1 MTLAF
6 AAALTA
12 SPSPLIAE
20 IKPRSPKAGT
30 LMDPQRAA
38 EVARAY
44 AAAGAPCLS
53 VTTGRWHGGS
63 LDMVAEMA
71 AATGLPVLRKDFLTT
86 RRHLSDTREAGAS
99 AALVTCALLRRSDV
113 ARLAAEALDLGLTPF
128 VEAAS
133 ADEIDGLDLPAG
145 SILAVNNRNIREQ
158 ETDDGGIGRSLDLLR
173 LARATHRGQVVSAS
187 GMLAPA
193 DVAAVR
199 AAGFDGVLVG
209 TALLGGS
216 GGIEETTRRF
226 LRAARLP
233 AGAAASGR

>member
-6 AAALTA
+6 AAALAA
-12 SPSPLIAE
+12 SPTPLIAE
-20 IKPRSPKAGT
+20 IKPRSPKAGA
-30 LMDPQRAA
+30 LVAPDRVA

-63 LDMVAEMA
+63 LAMVAEIA

-86 RRHLSDTREAGAS
+86 RRHLSDTREAGGS
-99 AALVTCALLRRSDV
+99 AALLTCALLRRADV

-133 ADEIDGLDLPAG
+133 ADEVEGLVLPAG

-158 ETDDGGIGRSLDLLR
+158 ETDDGGIGRSLALLR
-173 LARATHRGQVVSAS
+173 LARETYPGLVVSAS
-187 GMLAPA
+187 GMLAPE
-193 DVAAVR
+193 DVSAVR
-199 AAGFDGVLVG
+199 LAGFDGVLVG
-209 TALLGGS
+209 TALLDGS

-226 LRAARLP
+226 VLAARLP
-233 AGAAASGR
+233 AGADASGH